1 MQLEE
6 LTPRSSITFTERHS
20 FDELRSSRS
29 PTVQSPLDAEI
40 LRDEENFERYGGDD
54 IHEPPPKT
62 PKFPSRSNVL
72 SPSAATTLDSDM
84 ITWDGPD
91 DPENPQNWSTRYKWM
106 VTIVCVIMSVNVFV
120 DFTSIE
126 EPFTEF

>member
-1 MQLEE
+1 MPLEE
-6 LTPRSSITFTERHS
+6 PTPRSSITFIERHS
-20 FDELRSSRS
+20 FDELRSTWS
-29 PTVQSPLDAEI
+29 PTVHSPLDAEI

-62 PKFPSRSNVL
+62 PKFPSRSNVP